1 LSTQASTF
9 ADSQTLQQDSNQRW
23 AQKSLEA
30 SGHIEMRTEKD
41 LSEEQKNAL
50 RDKFEANGQGGVDLL
65 TASYR
70 AGSHKLRES
79 TARAQFSGSGP
90 MIYWKTESE
99 AIHAFEHVVEKQ
111 SLLEGQSR
119 GIGKLEIDQGL
130 GKRKEKISKER
141 QKIEN
146 KILQQYG
153 EESKSFKYTQIMQR
167 REAWRETPQRSNS

>member
-1 LSTQASTF
+1 
-9 ADSQTLQQDSNQRW
+9 
-23 AQKSLEA
+23 
-30 SGHIEMRTEKD
+30 MRTEKD

-70 AGSHKLRES
+70 AGSQKLRES

-99 AIHAFEHVVEKQ
+99 AIHAFERVVEKQ
-111 SLLEGQSR
+111 SLLEATTP
-119 GIGKLEIDQGL
+119 IGKLEIDQGL
-130 GKRKEKISKER
+130 EKRKEKISKER
-141 QKIEN
+141 QKMEK

-167 REAWRETPQRSNS
+167 REAWRETPQISNS

>member
-1 LSTQASTF
+1 LSTF
-9 ADSQTLQQDSNQRW
+9 ADSQNLQQDSNQRW

-50 RDKFEANGQGGVDLL
+50 RDKFEAMA
-65 TASYR
+65 TEESYL
-70 AGSHKLRES
+70 AGSRKLRES

-99 AIHAFEHVVEKQ
+99 AIHAFERVVEKQ
-111 SLLEGQSR
+111 SLLEATTP
-119 GIGKLEIDQGL
+119 IGKLEIDQGL
-130 GKRKEKISKER
+130 EKRKKKISKER
-141 QKIEN
+141 QTIEN

-153 EESKSFKYTQIMQR
+153 EVSKSFKYTQIMQR
-167 REAWRETPQRSNS
+167 RDAWRETPQTSNS

>member
-1 LSTQASTF
+1 
-9 ADSQTLQQDSNQRW
+9 
-23 AQKSLEA
+23 
-30 SGHIEMRTEKD
+30 MRTEKD

-111 SLLEGQSR
+111 LLLEATTP
-119 GIGKLEIDQGL
+119 IGKLEIDQGL
-130 GKRKEKISKER
+130 EKRQEKISKER
-141 QKIEN
+141 QKIEK